1 MPRIAVFG
9 LGQFGTAIAEALT
22 DKGVDVMAFDHNAER
37 VEEIKDRVS
46 VAVVLDSTDERAL
59 RAVGLDQVRVA
70 IVTMGTSIE
79 ANILT
84 SALLKQLGVPRVYA
98 RANTE
103 LQEQILRAIR
113 VDKIINVER
122 EMGEA
127 LAATLS
133 VGEVHRFFNLA
144 TGHSLVEID
153 VPAHLIGKTIEQ
165 AQLRQRHSVNIVAIK
180 KQIDAGAIGKPAVVR
195 ASRCASQPLG
205 WQDWYRKREMSG
217 GVCLDLIIHDFDFL
231 RWCFGDVERVY
242 AKGTTFTDIPVEY
255 ALVTPVSYTHL
266 TLPTN

>member
-22 DKGVDVMAFDHNAER
+22 DKGVEVMAIDHDPER
-37 VEEIKDRVS
+37 VDEVKDRVS

-84 SALLKQLGVPRVYA
+84 SALLKQLGIPRVYA

-122 EMGEA
+122 EMGES

-133 VGEVHRFFNLA
+133 VGEVHRFFTLA

-153 VPAHLIGKTIEQ
+153 VPKSLVGKTIEQ
-165 AQLRQRHSVNIVAIK
+165 AQLRQRFSVNIVAIK
-180 KQIDAGAIGKPAVVR
+180 KQVPDVDDRGR
-195 ASRCASQPLG
+195 RTF
-205 WQDWYRKREMSG
+205 REEIRLVPRPS
-217 GVCLDLIIHDFDFL
+217 DTFEE
-231 RWCFGDVERVY
+231 GDVLILAGEDD
-242 AKGTTFTDIPVEY
+242 DIQ
-255 ALVTPVSYTHL
+255 ALVKG
-266 TLPTN
+266 

>member
-22 DKGVDVMAFDHNAER
+22 DKGVEVMAIDHDPER
-37 VEEIKDRVS
+37 VDEVKDRVS

-84 SALLKQLGVPRVYA
+84 SALLKQLGIPRVYA

-122 EMGEA
+122 EMGES

-133 VGEVHRFFNLA
+133 VGEVHRFFTLA

-153 VPAHLIGKTIEQ
+153 VPKPLVGKTIEQ
-165 AQLRQRHSVNIVAIK
+165 AQLRQRFSVNIVAIK
-180 KQIDAGAIGKPAVVR
+180 KQVPDVDDRGR
-195 ASRCASQPLG
+195 RTF
-205 WQDWYRKREMSG
+205 REEIRLVPRPS
-217 GVCLDLIIHDFDFL
+217 DTFEE
-231 RWCFGDVERVY
+231 GDVLILAGEDD
-242 AKGTTFTDIPVEY
+242 DIQ
-255 ALVTPVSYTHL
+255 ALVKG
-266 TLPTN
+266 

>member
-1 MPRIAVFG
+1 
-9 LGQFGTAIAEALT
+9 
-22 DKGVDVMAFDHNAER
+22 VDVMAFDHNAER

-180 KQIDAGAIGKPAVVR
+180 KQIPDVDDRGRRVFREEIQLVPKP
-195 ASRCASQPLG
+195 S
-205 WQDWYRKREMSG
+205 DTFKE
-217 GVCLDLIIHDFDFL
+217 
-231 RWCFGDVERVY
+231 GDVLILAGEND
-242 AKGTTFTDIPVEY
+242 DIQ
-255 ALVTPVSYTHL
+255 ALVKG
-266 TLPTN
+266 

>member
-180 KQIDAGAIGKPAVVR
+180 KQIPDVDDRGRRVFREEIQLVPKP
-195 ASRCASQPLG
+195 S
-205 WQDWYRKREMSG
+205 DTFNE
-217 GVCLDLIIHDFDFL
+217 
-231 RWCFGDVERVY
+231 GDVLILAGEND
-242 AKGTTFTDIPVEY
+242 DIQ
-255 ALVTPVSYTHL
+255 ALVKG
-266 TLPTN
+266 

>member
-22 DKGVDVMAFDHNAER
+22 DKGVEVMAFDNDPER
-37 VEEIKDRVS
+37 VDEIKDRVS

-59 RAVGLDQVRVA
+59 RAVGLDEVRVA
-70 IVTMGTSIE
+70 IVTMGTNIE

-84 SALLKQLGVPRVYA
+84 SALLKQLGIPRVYA
-98 RANTE
+98 RANTP

-122 EMGEA
+122 EMGQA

-133 VGEVHRFFNLA
+133 VGEVHRFFTLA

-153 VPAHLIGKTIEQ
+153 VPRALIGQTIEQ
-165 AQLRQRHSVNIVAIK
+165 AQLRQRHSVNVVAVK
-180 KQIDAGAIGKPAVVR
+180 KQVPDVDDRGRRTFREEIDLVPKP
-195 ASRCASQPLG
+195 S
-205 WQDWYRKREMSG
+205 DTFEE
-217 GVCLDLIIHDFDFL
+217 
-231 RWCFGDVERVY
+231 GDVLILAGEDD
-242 AKGTTFTDIPVEY
+242 DIQ
-255 ALVTPVSYTHL
+255 ALVKG
-266 TLPTN
+266 

>member
-133 VGEVHRFFNLA
+133 VGEVHRFFTLA

-180 KQIDAGAIGKPAVVR
+180 KQIPDVDDRGRRVFREEIQLVPKP
-195 ASRCASQPLG
+195 SDTL
-205 WQDWYRKREMSG
+205 KE
-217 GVCLDLIIHDFDFL
+217 
-231 RWCFGDVERVY
+231 GDVLILAGEND
-242 AKGTTFTDIPVEY
+242 DIQ
-255 ALVTPVSYTHL
+255 ALVKG
-266 TLPTN
+266 

>member
-22 DKGVDVMAFDHNAER
+22 DKGVEVMAFDVDPER
-37 VEEIKDRVS
+37 VDELKDRVS
-46 VAVVLDSTDERAL
+46 VSVVLDSTDERAL

-70 IVTMGTSIE
+70 VVTMGTNIE

-84 SALLKQLGVPRVYA
+84 SALLKQLGIPRVYS

-133 VGEVHRFFNLA
+133 VGEVHRFFTLA

-153 VPAHLIGKTIEQ
+153 VPEDLVGQTVEQ
-165 AQLRQRHSVNIVAIK
+165 AQLRQRHQVNIVAIK
-180 KQIDAGAIGKPAVVR
+180 KQVPDVDDRGR
-195 ASRCASQPLG
+195 RTF
-205 WQDWYRKREMSG
+205 REEIRLVPMPS
-217 GVCLDLIIHDFDFL
+217 DTFEE
-231 RWCFGDVERVY
+231 GDVLILAGEDD
-242 AKGTTFTDIPVEY
+242 DIQ
-255 ALVTPVSYTHL
+255 ALVKG
-266 TLPTN
+266 

>member
-180 KQIDAGAIGKPAVVR
+180 KQIPDVDDRGRRVFREEIQLVPKP
-195 ASRCASQPLG
+195 SDTL
-205 WQDWYRKREMSG
+205 KE
-217 GVCLDLIIHDFDFL
+217 
-231 RWCFGDVERVY
+231 GDVLILAGEND
-242 AKGTTFTDIPVEY
+242 DIQ
-255 ALVTPVSYTHL
+255 ALVKG
-266 TLPTN
+266 

>member
-22 DKGVDVMAFDHNAER
+22 DKGVEVMAFDNDPER
-37 VEEIKDRVS
+37 VDEIKDRVS

-70 IVTMGTSIE
+70 IVTMGTNIE

-84 SALLKQLGVPRVYA
+84 SALLKQLGIPRVYA
-98 RANTE
+98 RANAP

-122 EMGEA
+122 EMGQA

-133 VGEVHRFFNLA
+133 VGEVHRFFTLA

-153 VPAHLIGKTIEQ
+153 VPRALIGQTIEQ
-165 AQLRQRHSVNIVAIK
+165 AQLRQRHSVNVVAVK
-180 KQIDAGAIGKPAVVR
+180 KQVPDVDDRGR
-195 ASRCASQPLG
+195 RTF
-205 WQDWYRKREMSG
+205 REE
-217 GVCLDLIIHDFDFL
+217 IHLVPRPSDTFEE
-231 RWCFGDVERVY
+231 GDVLILAGEDD
-242 AKGTTFTDIPVEY
+242 DIQ
-255 ALVTPVSYTHL
+255 ALVKG
-266 TLPTN
+266 

>member
-22 DKGVDVMAFDHNAER
+22 DKGVEVMAFDNDPER
-37 VEEIKDRVS
+37 VDEIKDRVS

-70 IVTMGTSIE
+70 IVTMGTNIE

-84 SALLKQLGVPRVYA
+84 SALLKQLGVPRVYS
-98 RANTE
+98 RANTP

-122 EMGEA
+122 EMGQA

-133 VGEVHRFFNLA
+133 VGEVHRFFTLA

-153 VPAHLIGKTIEQ
+153 VPRALIGQTIEQ
-165 AQLRQRHSVNIVAIK
+165 AQLRQRHSVNVVAVK
-180 KQIDAGAIGKPAVVR
+180 KQVPDVDDRGRRTFREEIDLVPKP
-195 ASRCASQPLG
+195 S
-205 WQDWYRKREMSG
+205 DTFEE
-217 GVCLDLIIHDFDFL
+217 
-231 RWCFGDVERVY
+231 GDVLILAGEDD
-242 AKGTTFTDIPVEY
+242 DIQ
-255 ALVTPVSYTHL
+255 ALVKG
-266 TLPTN
+266 

>member
-1 MPRIAVFG
+1 
-9 LGQFGTAIAEALT
+9 
-22 DKGVDVMAFDHNAER
+22 VDVMAFDHNAER

-180 KQIDAGAIGKPAVVR
+180 KQIPDVDDRGRRVFREEIQLVPKP
-195 ASRCASQPLG
+195 S
-205 WQDWYRKREMSG
+205 DTFNE
-217 GVCLDLIIHDFDFL
+217 
-231 RWCFGDVERVY
+231 GDVLILAGEND
-242 AKGTTFTDIPVEY
+242 DIQ
-255 ALVTPVSYTHL
+255 ALVKG
-266 TLPTN
+266 

>member
-9 LGQFGTAIAEALT
+9 LGQFGTAIAQALT
-22 DKGVDVMAFDHNAER
+22 DKGVEVMAFDVDPER
-37 VEEIKDRVS
+37 VDEVKDRVS

-70 IVTMGTSIE
+70 VVTMGTNIE

-84 SALLKQLGVPRVYA
+84 SALLKQLGIPRVYA

-133 VGEVHRFFNLA
+133 VGEVHRFFTLA

-153 VPAHLIGKTIEQ
+153 VPGGLVGHTIEQ
-165 AQLRQRHSVNIVAIK
+165 AQLRQRYSVNIVAIK
-180 KQIDAGAIGKPAVVR
+180 KQVPDVDDRGRRTFREEIRLVPKP
-195 ASRCASQPLG
+195 S
-205 WQDWYRKREMSG
+205 DTFEE
-217 GVCLDLIIHDFDFL
+217 
-231 RWCFGDVERVY
+231 GDVLILAGEDD
-242 AKGTTFTDIPVEY
+242 DIQ
-255 ALVTPVSYTHL
+255 ALVRG
-266 TLPTN
+266 

>member
-98 RANTE
+98 RASTA
-103 LQEQILRAIR
+103 LQERILRAIR
-113 VDKIINVER
+113 VDKIVNVER
-122 EMGEA
+122 DMGEA

-180 KQIDAGAIGKPAVVR
+180 KQIPDVDDRGRRVFREEIQLVPKP
-195 ASRCASQPLG
+195 SDTL
-205 WQDWYRKREMSG
+205 KE
-217 GVCLDLIIHDFDFL
+217 
-231 RWCFGDVERVY
+231 GDVLILAGEND
-242 AKGTTFTDIPVEY
+242 DIQ
-255 ALVTPVSYTHL
+255 ALVKG
-266 TLPTN
+266 